1 MHNHISYCII
11 IGVTYKEFFR
21 TKKIAVVGLGPR
33 FEMMADIKFLIK
45 SGADVT
51 VYDMRSEP
59 SCKHIL
65 AELIEAGLTKYVF
78 GITSV
83 ATATSPTSAK
93 LAEKA
98 SEKFDEKAH
107 KEANEKLALDLAAT
121 DLIILSPDMP
131 TDASFLAK
139 AREAAA
145 STTSKPQIEY
155 PQTLFLKLSPPITL
169 IGVLGTCGKTTVAHM
184 IHAILKKAFEDYKDQ
199 GIYYIDPEAPSALA
213 HLKKVHKGDLV
224 VARITRTLIPA
235 FEHARVSPHIA
246 VFTTLSSSKSSAVTS
261 ASGDAAGTEAT
272 GDTAS
277 HASRRPSG
285 HPSATIFNI
294 LEFQTYNNFIIGSD
308 AVIDEIR
315 ENPVIEPKAKMLR
328 TGASIVPT
336 DWQVRYRGSYDRD
349 NVALAMRTAE
359 LFKIS
364 LETTRTAIEAWKG
377 LKGRLELVKKV
388 AGIEFYNN
396 TAASTATATLAALRA
411 ISETKNVVLIMGG
424 ASAETLTL
432 GESYIELVEN
442 IPQYAS
448 SVILIPGSGTMGLR
462 RLMQNTSAAKS
473 AESLPFHYAHTIE
486 SAVKMARE
494 SAHRGDKVLF
504 SPAFEAYGVEKSRAE
519 RGEKFVKA
527 VREL

>member
-1 MHNHISYCII
+1 M
-11 IGVTYKEFFR
+11 TYKEFFR
-21 TKKIAVVGLGPR
+21 TKKVAVVGLGPR

-59 SCKHIL
+59 SCKHVL

-98 SEKFDEKAH
+98 SDKFDEKAH
-107 KEANEKLALDLAAT
+107 KEANEKLADDLAAT

-131 TDASFLAK
+131 ADASFLAK

-184 IHAILKKAFEDYKDQ
+184 IYGILKKAFEDYKDQ

-246 VFTTLSSSKSSAVTS
+246 VFTTLSSSKSSA
-261 ASGDAAGTEAT
+261 AAAGNAGGDAT
-272 GDTAS
+272 GDTNSPAT
-277 HASRRPSG
+277 SRTSGRPSS

-328 TGASIVPT
+328 TGANIVPA

-349 NVALAMRTAE
+349 NVALALRTAE

-364 LETTRTAIEAWKG
+364 LETARAAIEAWKG

-462 RLMQNTSAAKS
+462 RLMQNTSTAKS
-473 AESLPFHYAHTIE
+473 AERLPFHYAHTLE
-486 SAVKMARE
+486 SAVKLARE

-504 SPAFEAYGVEKSRAE
+504 SPAFEAYGVDKSRAE